1 MHSPVEH
8 IRLNKK
14 GRDQLIKLRRST
26 GIGQWN
32 ILCRWAFCVSL
43 RDKSFPPAV
52 DSDNSMNVEISWKV
66 FSGEYSDVFTS
77 LMRDWSKRSGVI
89 LKDEGELVRQ
99 HIQRGLS
106 ILDSNNIDNVSSLSR
121 LINEPTTS

>member
-1 MHSPVEH
+1 MNSPLEH

-14 GRDQLIKLRRST
+14 GRDQLIKLRRT
-26 GIGQWN
+26 TKIGQWN

-43 RDKSFPPAV
+43 RDKSFPPVV
-52 DSDNSMNVEISWKV
+52 DGDNSVNVEISWKV

-77 LMRDWSKRSGVI
+77 LIRDWIKRSGAI
-89 LKDEGELVRQ
+89 SKDEGELVRQ

-106 ILDSNNIDNVSSLSR
+106 ILDSNNIDNVCCLFR
-121 LINEPTTS
+121 LINESTS